1 MLHIVLSLST
11 DVGMRE
17 KGSYYFIYKRTPKRR
32 KLHFWEIFPDKF
44 LVCGWRWP
52 LVLETSN
59 QLNTIC
65 AFIQFWL
72 DLFRLKFRLYDMY
85 FFYSFPDLFYWLIYA
100 TSFQAWLFT
109 GSCDSME
116 GLFIS
121 NLASCISQHDVV
133 KCNPFCSLQCYGA
146 GNSVASIFD
155 LYSYPLSLM
164 VSRCFLQFSILLNV
178 KFELNTWLVLHCC
191 ITN

>member
-1 MLHIVLSLST
+1 
-11 DVGMRE
+11 MRE

-116 GLFIS
+116 GL
-121 NLASCISQHDVV
+121 
-133 KCNPFCSLQCYGA
+133 
-146 GNSVASIFD
+146 
-155 LYSYPLSLM
+155 LYLIWPPAFPNM
-164 VSRCFLQFSILLNV
+164 MLLNAI
-178 KFELNTWLVLHCC
+178 LSVLFNAMGQEIQLPLFLTCTV
-191 ITN
+191 IPSV